1 MNVTQQVE
9 LLRVDNFDIFMTL
22 NAIDEVNMFGFEL
35 QITND
40 KIGFE
45 FRHIVENV
53 DMIICVVFQTL
64 SK

>member
-1 MNVTQQVE
+1 
-9 LLRVDNFDIFMTL
+9 MTL
-22 NAIDEVNMFGFEL
+22 DAIDEVIMFGFEL

-40 KIGFE
+40 RIEFE

-53 DMIICVVFQTL
+53 DMIVCLVFQTL